1 VSQTPDPTVD
11 PAVQATED
19 EVPPYDVVVLVEQEL
34 SAGDAE
40 RIASLHRGITDETG
54 AVVRYHLLLPVDDA
68 AAAVHAAMG
77 SMASQ
82 DALAAPAPPPED
94 LTEVDEALREE
105 AQRRLGASLDAMAGA
120 RAHAAGA
127 TVPGPP
133 VDALRS
139 TVSAVG
145 AAEAVVVTERHVVA
159 EFLSVD
165 WASRA
170 QRHLGIP
177 VLHLV
182 EHEGFAEQAHD
193 AGGVTGL

>member
-1 VSQTPDPTVD
+1 MSDAPQTDVPTTGT
-11 PAVQATED
+11 AEG
-19 EVPPYDVVVLVEQEL
+19 EEPPYDVVVLVEQEL

-40 RIASLHRGITDETG
+40 RIAALHRGITEETG

-82 DALAAPAPPPED
+82 DALAAPAPPPQD
-94 LTEVDEALREE
+94 LAEVDGALREE

-120 RAHAAGA
+120 GAQAAGA

-145 AAEAVVVTERHVVA
+145 AREAVVITERHVVA

-182 EHEGFAEQAHD
+182 EHETFAEQAGD
-193 AGGVTGL
+193 PGGVTGL

>member
-1 VSQTPDPTVD
+1 MTDVPDTTP
-11 PAVQATED
+11 AD
-19 EVPPYDVVVLVEQEL
+19 ETAPYDVVVLVEQEL
-34 SAGDAE
+34 SHGDAE
-40 RIASLHRGITDETG
+40 RIAALHRGITEETG
-54 AVVRYHLLLPVDDA
+54 AVVRYHLLLPVDEA

-77 SMASQ
+77 SMATQ
-82 DALAAPAPPPED
+82 DALATPAPPPQD
-94 LTEVDEALREE
+94 LSEVDEALREE
-105 AQRRLGASLDAMAGA
+105 AQRRLAASVDALTGAGA
-120 RAHAAGA
+120 EAAGA

-145 AAEAVVVTERHVVA
+145 AAEAVVITERHVVA

-165 WASRA
+165 WASKA

-182 EHEGFAEQAHD
+182 EHETFAEQAGD
-193 AGGVTGL
+193 QGGVTGL